1 MNSGSSGA
9 APALFAVRP
18 DGGGKPA
25 SLVFTAFHAYGG
37 GTEGWP
43 TAAGPGLPRTSR
55 STPTTVMRAGSIN
68 YQVDWQLSWFVECFP
83 DQG

>member
-9 APALFAVRP
+9 APALFSVRP
-18 DGGGKPA
+18 DGRGMPT
-25 SLVFTAFHAYGG
+25 SLVFTAFNAYVG

-43 TAAGPGLPRTSR
+43 TAAGPGIAKDIEVYTHYGHEGG
-55 STPTTVMRAGSIN
+55 VD